1 MLSSFLSCGS
11 ARDGYFLMTG
21 YSICSFGALSFTLDS
36 VGIKL
41 IGVIAGEVMS
51 ESEVDSVGAL
61 TRGLFSSITS

>member
-1 MLSSFLSCGS
+1 
-11 ARDGYFLMTG
+11 MTG

-51 ESEVDSVGAL
+51 ESEVDSVGGL